1 MASTAPSSSLA
12 RAAGSE
18 FERIE
23 RLLTGLSQRRAVIEA
38 QLAELDAE
46 MSALRERQQLLQLLV
61 PGAGGAGGPL
71 DAPPITAG
79 KVLKGRALRRVA
91 GRLLW
96 QLQGEGEI
104 HYREWFER
112 VMAAGYVVRG
122 KEPAAA
128 FLTNVRDSPAVTRG
142 SRPGYYRLD
151 PARRER
157 LAQRLGEAHAEL
169 ADVTELL
176 DRTRH
181 AETSLDAADRLRTH
195 RDALTQRIRRLE
207 LDARELDAIFASEAE
222 PAETDSRRDLQAA

>member
-1 MASTAPSSSLA
+1 MASIAPSSSLT

-18 FERIE
+18 FDRID
-23 RLLTGLSQRRAVIEA
+23 RLLAGLGQRRAALEA
-38 QLAELDAE
+38 QLADLDAE

-61 PGAGGAGGPL
+61 PETGSASGSL
-71 DAPPITAG
+71 STPPITAA
-79 KVLKGRALRRVA
+79 KVVKGRALRRVA

-96 QLQGEGEI
+96 QLQGDGEI

-112 VMAAGYVVRG
+112 VMAVGYVVRG

-151 PARRER
+151 PSSRER
-157 LAQRLGEAHAEL
+157 LTQALAEAHAEL
-169 ADVTELL
+169 ADVTDLL

-181 AETSLDAADRLRTH
+181 AGAPLDDADRLRRH
-195 RDALTQRIRRLE
+195 RDALTQRIRRFE
-207 LDARELDAIFASEAE
+207 LDARELDAIFASEAQHADADE
-222 PAETDSRRDLQAA
+222 RNDLQVA